1 MDGPEALAAL
11 PQARVADRA
20 APSER
25 VSLPGWRVVHRDA
38 DARRLGAGP
47 DRRAPSRRHRG
58 RRLACRSDQ
67 GGGCSRAGHPPRSL
81 PAHHD
86 RAVLR
91 HGDRVPSPWTGRAH
105 RELRRRGSR
114 LAWRQMSS
122 SFEFVA
128 PDHFTAGAI
137 GPPGQ
142 RVFYLQS
149 REKGKLVTLKSEKE
163 QVRALAQYLS
173 GLLEKL
179 PAVGTAPL
187 KAPAL
192 LEPVDAV
199 WIVASIAVGYDEAR
213 DRILVVANELL

>member
-1 MDGPEALAAL
+1 
-11 PQARVADRA
+11 
-20 APSER
+20 
-25 VSLPGWRVVHRDA
+25 
-38 DARRLGAGP
+38 
-47 DRRAPSRRHRG
+47 
-58 RRLACRSDQ
+58 
-67 GGGCSRAGHPPRSL
+67 
-81 PAHHD
+81 
-86 RAVLR
+86 
-91 HGDRVPSPWTGRAH
+91 
-105 RELRRRGSR
+105 
-114 LAWRQMSS
+114 MSA

-128 PDHFTAGAI
+128 PDHFTTDAI

-149 REKGKLVTLKSEKE
+149 REKDTLVTLKSEKE

-179 PAVGTAPL
+179 PAVGTPTP

-213 DRILVVANELL
+213 DRILVVANELLEDEEGDAASARLLITRAQASAFIKQANDLMKASRQICQWCNQPKDPGGHVCARSNGHVVH